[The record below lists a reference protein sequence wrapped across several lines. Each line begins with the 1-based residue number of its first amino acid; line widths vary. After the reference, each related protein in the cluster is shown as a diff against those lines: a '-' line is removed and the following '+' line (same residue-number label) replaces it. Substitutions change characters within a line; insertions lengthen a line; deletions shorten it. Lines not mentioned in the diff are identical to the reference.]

1 MPSVAASERGRAQTM
16 AANELAGAVV
26 MGLYDDVGAGSKPLA
41 DNAKPSSRT
50 PLERVV
56 EEGENPVGDVRF
68 WSVDIGRE
76 YRPTREIG
84 WEAGGTTPQG

>member
-16 AANELAGAVV
+16 MAQEPAGAVV
-26 MGLYDDVGAGSKPLA
+26 MGLNGSVGVGGRPLA
-41 DNAKPSSRT
+41 ARAQYSRT

-56 EEGENPVGDVRF
+56 EEGENPVGDVLVLV
-68 WSVDIGRE
+68 VDHLRE

>member
-1 MPSVAASERGRAQTM
+1 MAQ
-16 AANELAGAVV
+16 EPAGAVV
-26 MGLYDDVGAGSKPLA
+26 MGLNGMVGGGGRPLA
-41 DNAKPSSRT
+41 TYKQQYSRT

-56 EEGENPVGDVRF
+56 AEGENPVGDVLVLV
-68 WSVDIGRE
+68 VDHLRE

>member
-1 MPSVAASERGRAQTM
+1 MLER
-16 AANELAGAVV
+16 AANRSQMTTAL
-26 MGLYDDVGAGSKPLA
+26 D
-41 DNAKPSSRT
+41 SRT

-56 EEGENPVGDVRF
+56 AEGENPVGDVECG
-68 WSVDIGRE
+68 SVDIERE